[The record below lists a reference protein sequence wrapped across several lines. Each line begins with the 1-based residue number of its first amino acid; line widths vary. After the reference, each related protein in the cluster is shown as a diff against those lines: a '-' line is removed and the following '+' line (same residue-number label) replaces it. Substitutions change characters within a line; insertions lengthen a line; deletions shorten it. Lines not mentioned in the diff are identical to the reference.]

1 MRKHRE
7 DPNPGGEL
15 NCFGVEPRLEAYV
28 DEDLPPSERAA
39 LERHLEGCPACTDE
53 FHLAQRIRG
62 ELRELPE
69 MSCPPAVTRAVFNHA
84 ESHPPLAER
93 LARFW
98 GARRVWQPAFAL
110 LVVTALGV
118 GYWRLAGP
126 LAGPGDVPD
135 YTEQEIA
142 QAEAEL
148 KLALA
153 VLGNIGQKARNEL
166 GTELSER
173 VVAPFSRSIAGALLP
188 IPMSPPSPAAEGGE
202 VRDVS

>member
-1 MRKHRE
+1 MRKHPE
-7 DPNPGGEL
+7 DRITADEL
-15 NCFGVEPRLEAYV
+15 DCFGVEPRLEAYV
-28 DEDLPPSERAA
+28 DDELPAPERAA
-39 LERHLEGCPACTDE
+39 LERHVEVCQACTE
-53 FHLAQRIRG
+53 ELHLARRIRS

-69 MSCPPAVTRAVFNHA
+69 MSCPPAVTRAVFDYA

-98 GARRVWQPAFAL
+98 SARRIWQPAFAM
-110 LVVTALGV
+110 LVVAALGV

-126 LAGPGDVPD
+126 TAGPDPTQG
-135 YTEQEIA
+135 YSAQEIA

-153 VLGNIGQKARNEL
+153 VLGNIGQKARHEL
-166 GTELSER
+166 GAELSER

-188 IPMSPPSPAAEGGE
+188 IPMSPPAPAAEGGE
-202 VRDVS
+202 AHDVS